1 MKTPS
6 SAGLCVWVKSQAL
19 LQQSEKNIDFSP
31 GPSGVVLNQLRFRP
45 FLAALGLVLCVFVPS
60 SASAAPQVTTL
71 VATGV
76 AVTNATLN
84 GEVIPGSL
92 ETRAWF
98 EYGTTTNYG
107 NRTATNTLAPS
118 LIANAVSNLI
128 AVVLPGTTYHFRLVA
143 TNSDGIALGADRILG
158 NGAPHTFSGAD
169 PGLGLDLQGSFVYA
183 LNIGNSNLAPGL
195 VVDANFTAET
205 VPGVS
210 ITTLSNP
217 LGTIN
222 NWNVYSTLSP
232 PSIDNQRLFQAMQ
245 SIHWAQAPD
254 RLKVQ
259 LSGLQI
265 GNSYQLQLIFIE
277 EGNYNR
283 VFDVKADGITLIP
296 NFRLQ
301 DYGPPAITPVV
312 IPYLFTA
319 ANTNMLIELGGG
331 YGGADTNP
339 ILSALTLEVLRPAV
353 TTLTATGVTA
363 TNATLNAQV
372 NPDNLTTK
380 VWFQYGVTTNYGSC
394 SATNTLIPASTT
406 LAVSNL
412 ITGLTPGSMYHF
424 RVVATNSGGIAVGAD
439 KIFGDGVPHTFSGP
453 EPGLGLDLQ
462 GNFIYA
468 VNVGTNGAPGFIGD
482 ANFTAETV
490 SGVTV
495 TTRSNA
501 LGTINNWVTN
511 NFGATPDD
519 IHLNQAMDSIHW
531 AQGPDYLQ
539 VYLAGLQTGTS
550 YQLQLMFIEQGYN
563 RVFDVN
569 FNGAT
574 LTSNFRLTDYGPYLT
589 PIVIPHVFTATN
601 STALIEL
608 GGGVGA
614 GFHDPILSAFTLEAL
629 APVVATPV
637 PFQLVGTSSISGG
650 AFQLSFTNL
659 SGLGFTVLGS
669 TNLALPLS
677 GWTVLGSPVET
688 PPGSGNYQFTDSQAT
703 NLVSRFYQVRSP

>member
-1 MKTPS
+1 M
-6 SAGLCVWVKSQAL
+6 LVKSQAL
-19 LQQSEKNIDFSP
+19 LQQSEKNNPYSP
-31 GPSGVVLNQLRFRP
+31 GPRGGGLTQLRFRP
-45 FLAALGLVLCVFVPS
+45 FLAALALVLGVFVTP
-60 SASAAPQVTTL
+60 SASAAPLVTTL
-71 VATGV
+71 VATGI

-84 GEVIPGSL
+84 GEVNPGNL

-107 NRTATNTLAPS
+107 NCSVTNMLSPTSATLT
-118 LIANAVSNLI
+118 VSNLI
-128 AVVLPGTTYHFRLVA
+128 TVVLPGTTYHFRLVA
-143 TNSDGIALGADRILG
+143 TNSEGIALGADRILG
-158 NGAPHTFSGAD
+158 NGAPHTFSGAG

-183 LNIGNSNLAPGL
+183 LNIGNTNLAPGL
-195 VVDANFTAET
+195 VVDANFTVET

-210 ITTLSNP
+210 VTTLSNALNTEKNWLSGSQP
-217 LGTIN
+217 L
-222 NWNVYSTLSP
+222 SD
-232 PSIDNQRLFQAMQ
+232 SIDNYRLNQAMD

-254 RLKVQ
+254 RLQVQ
-259 LSGLQI
+259 LAGLQI
-265 GNSYQLQLIFIE
+265 GSSYQLQLLFIE
-277 EGNYNR
+277 QGGNYTR
-283 VFDVKADGITLIP
+283 VFDVKADGVTLTP
-296 NFRLQ
+296 NFRLL
-301 DYGPPAITPVV
+301 DYGPPLTTPVV
-312 IPYLFTA
+312 IPYLFVA

-331 YGGADTNP
+331 YGGSDTNP
-339 ILSALTLEVLRPAV
+339 ILSALTLEVLVPAV
-353 TTLTATGVTA
+353 ATLTATGVSA

-372 NPDNLTTK
+372 NPDNLVTK

-412 ITGLTPGSMYHF
+412 IAGLSPGSMYHF
-424 RVVATNSGGIAVGAD
+424 RVVATNSGGMAVGED

-482 ANFTAETV
+482 ADFTAETV
-490 SGVTV
+490 SGVFV

-501 LGTINNWVTN
+501 LQNTDVNWVTN
-511 NFGATPDD
+511 NFGTTPDD
-519 IHLNQAMDSIHW
+519 IHLDQAMDSIHW

-569 FNGAT
+569 VNGAT
-574 LTSNFRLTDYGPYLT
+574 ITSNFRLTDYGPYLT

-608 GGGVGA
+608 GGGVGV
-614 GFHDPILSAFTLEAL
+614 GYHDPILSAFTLEVL

-637 PFQLVGTSSISGG
+637 PFQLVGSSSISGG

-659 SGLGFTVLGS
+659 SGLGFTALGT
-669 TNLALPLS
+669 TNLALPLAD
-677 GWTVLGSPVET
+677 WTVLGSPVET
-688 PPGSGNYQFTDSQAT
+688 PPGSGNYQFTDSQST